1 VSVLDGF
8 LATWSDA
15 RATFGQGTPETGAK
29 FDQSGPLLAAQTNV
43 NSAAP
48 GSTWT
53 GRAASAYGTVN
64 TEHGAVLGKIAGLDQ
79 RLGGQVNQS
88 SEVVAAGRRD
98 LDALRKWV
106 VDAAAT
112 VPPGKNRDQTLL
124 PIVQNGLTQLTE
136 IVNKSN
142 GDLTKI
148 SAEIRAL
155 SAEYAA
161 LGDQKKPGT
170 PEIQAVT
177 NTKEGGPSDQ
187 PPVTGPLLPGQPAD
201 PANPFVGNPI
211 FGQWETVST
220 SPTGPYGPL
229 KPEYRPYPEG
239 DPLKVGPTTG
249 MYVPGQTWVADEDAP
264 IVQYREGYKF
274 RIAGTEATT
283 ITRTV
288 NVNGQVQVQRWVAN
302 VYEYQRNTTYSAGG
316 DFGAIPPV
324 QTIDQTWKPISL
336 PEIATLSAANAGTT
350 YYLPDG
356 CGGTVNYVGGVV
368 ENAGPPPTPIMTRP
382 R

>member
-1 VSVLDGF
+1 MSVLDGF
-8 LATWSDA
+8 LTTWADA
-15 RATFGQGTPETGAK
+15 RATYGQGTPETGAK
-29 FDQSGPLLAAQTNV
+29 FDKSGALLAAQSSV
-43 NSAAP
+43 QSAAP

-53 GRAASAYGTVN
+53 GAAASAYGTAN
-64 TEHGAVLGKIAGLDQ
+64 TEHGAVLGRIAGLDQ
-79 RLGGQVNQS
+79 RLGGQINQS

-98 LDALRKWV
+98 LDTLRQRV

-112 VPPGKNRDQTLL
+112 VPAGKNRDQTLL
-124 PIVQNGLTQLTE
+124 PIVQSGLTQLTE

-161 LGDQKKPGT
+161 LGERKKPGT

-177 NTKEGGPSDQ
+177 GAPI
-187 PPVTGPLLPGQPAD
+187 PGQPAD
-201 PANPFVGNPI
+201 PANPFVGNPL

-229 KPEYRPYPEG
+229 KHEYRPYPEG

-264 IVQYREGYKF
+264 IIQYREGYKF

-288 NVNGQVQVQRWVAN
+288 TVNGNVQVQRWVAN
-302 VYEYQRNTTYSAGG
+302 VYEYQRNTSYSARG

-336 PEIATLSAANAGTT
+336 PEVVTLSATNPGTT

-356 CGGTVNYVGGVV
+356 CGGMVNYVGGVV
-368 ENAGPPPTPIMTRP
+368 ENAGPPPTPIMTAP